1 MMKLTASSV
10 ALCMLICVATQP
22 ADSRSGD
29 GGDNVLPPLGHTF
42 FCMRYPNDCA
52 RTDSTGALPVS
63 LDSRWHKMNLV
74 NAAVNAAITPKSDP
88 DQLHTHWLIAPLE
101 GDCNDFSVTKRHELL
116 NAGWPS
122 SSLLLA
128 EVILISTGEH
138 HLILIVTG
146 TRANWVLDNLNQAIV
161 TLAATHDE
169 YALVRVESSENP
181 RFWTKTGIS
190 RLLPGGL

>member
-1 MMKLTASSV
+1 MKLTASSV
-10 ALCMLICVATQP
+10 ALCMLICVAAQP
-22 ADSRSGD
+22 ADSRPGD

-63 LDSRWHKMNLV
+63 LDGRWHKMNLV
-74 NAAVNAAITPKSDP
+74 NASVNAAITPKSDP

-169 YALVRVESSENP
+169 YALVRVESSQNP
-181 RFWTKTGIS
+181 RFWTKAGFS

>member
-1 MMKLTASSV
+1 MRITTSYV
-10 ALCMLICVATQP
+10 ALCMLICVTTEP

-29 GGDNVLPPLGHTF
+29 GRDNVLPPFGHTF
-42 FCMRYPNDCA
+42 FCMKYPHDCA
-52 RTDSTGALPVS
+52 RTDSTQALPVS
-63 LDSRWHKMNLV
+63 LDDRWHKMNLV
-74 NAAVNAAITPKSDP
+74 NASVNAAITPKSDP
-88 DQLHTHWLIAPLE
+88 DQLHTHWLIAPPE

-128 EVILISTGEH
+128 EVTLISTGEH

-146 TRANWVLDNLNQAIV
+146 TRTNWVLDNLNQAIV

-181 RFWTKTGIS
+181 RFWTKTGV
-190 RLLPGGL
+190 GGLFPSGL